1 VFYLLSRRTGCALWI
16 ALALAGCT
24 SLESRRD
31 GKAPVVTPG
40 EAVDIKAL
48 KLSGRLAI
56 KQGNEGNSGSLR
68 WLHASPDHEI
78 TVYSPIGTTVAKI
91 VQNGQG
97 AKLTTGDDQ
106 TYQAADADK
115 LMEQVMGWSFPLNGM
130 QYWVLGRVAP
140 EGQAE
145 EERGPN
151 NRLMHLK
158 QQDWD
163 IQYADYRPLANIEL
177 PYRIVMKRA
186 DFTIRFV
193 MDSIVPILAK

>member
-1 VFYLLSRRTGCALWI
+1 VQFFLRIPCSGAILLALVVTGCV
-16 ALALAGCT
+16 
-24 SLESRRD
+24 SLESRHD
-31 GKAPVVTPG
+31 GKAPVMVPG
-40 EAVDIKAL
+40 EAIDIKAL
-48 KLSGRLAI
+48 KLSGRLGI
-56 KQGNEGNSGSLR
+56 KQGNEGHTGSLR

-91 VQNGQG
+91 VQNGDG
-97 AKLTTGDDQ
+97 AKLTTSDDK

-130 QYWVLGRVAP
+130 QYWVLGRVSP
-140 EGQAE
+140 EGTAE

-158 QQDWD
+158 QQEWD
-163 IQYADYRPLANIEL
+163 IQYADYRPLANVEF
-177 PYRIVMKRA
+177 PYRIVMKHA

-193 MDSIVPILAK
+193 VDSIIPILK

>member
-1 VFYLLSRRTGCALWI
+1 MMVGCA
-16 ALALAGCT
+16 
-24 SLESRRD
+24 SLESRRA
-31 GKAPVVTPG
+31 GKAPVMTPG
-40 EAVDIKAL
+40 EAVEIKAL
-48 KLSGRLAI
+48 KLSGRLGI
-56 KQGNEGNSGSLR
+56 KNGKEGHSGSLR

-91 VQNGQG
+91 VQNGEG
-97 AKLTTGDDQ
+97 AKLTTSDNE
-106 TYQAADADK
+106 TYQATDADK
-115 LMEQVMGWSFPLNGM
+115 LMERVMGWSFPLNCM
-130 QYWVLGRVAP
+130 QYWVLGRISP

-193 MDSIVPILAK
+193 VDSIVPILTTP